1 MTKRI
6 SLVVFALMVATGS
19 LVTQVRTQAQASET
33 QVLDLFKAYDA
44 AFNARDIEKL
54 ATLYHKDVTIFE
66 GAGINN
72 GWADY
77 RDNHLGPELKSF
89 QDLQWAHTNIV
100 VHSLGT
106 TAAYVTADY
115 TIKYKSGERMV
126 DSGGIATHVLV
137 KESGQWKI
145 RHSMTAARRRA
156 PGVGT
161 PPVQGTEFSGTVA
174 AVETARVQ
182 VKTMAGDGT
191 PTGRIEW
198 FAVTDNTQVTRAG
211 AAVRFSDARIKPNER
226 VVIIVAPGGEAGV
239 EWTCPMHPELAKPE
253 AGKCPICGMTLR
265 ERARAAI
272 ASTIRLLAS

>member
-19 LVTQVRTQAQASET
+19 LVTQVRTQAQTPDTA
-33 QVLDLFKAYDA
+33 VLDFFKAYDA
-44 AFNARDIEKL
+44 AFNARDIVKL
-54 ATLYHKDVTIFE
+54 ATMYHKDVTIFE

-89 QDLQWAHTNIV
+89 QDLQWAHANIV
-100 VHSLGT
+100 VHALGA

-115 TIKYKSGERMV
+115 TIKYKVGDRAV

-137 KESGQWKI
+137 KEDGQWKI

-156 PGVGT
+156 PGVNT
-161 PPVQGTEFSGTVA
+161 AAVQGTEFSGTVA

-182 VKTMAGDGT
+182 VKTMAGDGN
-191 PTGRIEW
+191 PTGKIEW

-211 AAVRFSDARIKPNER
+211 AAVRFGDARIKPDER
-226 VVIIVAPGGEAGV
+226 IVIVVAHGGEAGV
-239 EWTCPMHPELAKPE
+239 EWTCAMHPEVAKAE
-253 AGKCPICGMTLR
+253 AGKCPICGMTLK

-272 ASTIRLLAS
+272 ASAIRLLAS